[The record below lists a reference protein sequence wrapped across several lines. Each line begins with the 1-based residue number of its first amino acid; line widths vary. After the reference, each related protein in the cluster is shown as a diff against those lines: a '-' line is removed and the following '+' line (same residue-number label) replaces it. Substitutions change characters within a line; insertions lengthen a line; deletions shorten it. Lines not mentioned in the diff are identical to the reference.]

1 MLRWYVKELIE
12 ARGMSMG
19 KLSRKANLSYETV
32 MKICRDPFHHGKVTT
47 QDKLARALNVDLS
60 EVLKPVPTDDTHP
73 REGDSQGERK
83 K

>member
-32 MKICRDPFHHGKVTT
+32 MKICRNPCMDYPHRQGVKVST
-47 QDKLARALNVDLS
+47 S
-60 EVLKPVPTDDTHP
+60 
-73 REGDSQGERK
+73 
-83 K
+83 